1 MADWEKILA
10 EKLKNYEKSLPEA
23 GLSGLTEARRAKG
36 KRPERHRVPPLVWI
50 AVPALAAVAVFLI
63 DMTGSDGDPGIRPS
77 PDQQFLAQTIVID
90 DVEEPSVAEESATAG
105 NAVPSIPIGKPA
117 TAGNAVPSIPA
128 EKPAETQEE
137 RSGKVAEEVKGTVSE
152 AEDKECRSPFIP
164 AEAAVVKTVRINPGR
179 AATGALAGGASI
191 VLASLLANKVR
202 TSESFVWSAAGNVPD
217 SPAYISSIISAFD
230 SEPAGIEPETGKEY
244 YYYNVNLTHNVP
256 LKTGVSLRIPLNEK
270 LSLTTGLE
278 YSLYSS
284 TFRYSPEFTGQQ
296 KVQYLGIPLKLD
308 WTLFGNR
315 WVDIYLGAGA
325 SVDLCTGA
333 YLENKTSRQN
343 LTRDGLAFS
352 LLGAAGLQFNITDHL
367 GLFLEPGISWTAGS
381 PDRVLMT
388 YRTVH
393 PVIFNLSSGIRF
405 TL

>member
-90 DVEEPSVAEESATAG
+90 DAEEPAVAEEPITTR
-105 NAVPSIPIGKPA
+105 NAVPPIPTEKPA

-137 RSGKVAEEVKGTVSE
+137 RSGKVAEEVKETVSE

-202 TSESFVWSAAGNVPD
+202 TSESFVWSAAVNVPD

-244 YYYNVNLTHNVP
+244 YYYNVNLTHNMP

-333 YLENKTSRQN
+333 YLENKTSR
-343 LTRDGLAFS
+343 LDLARDGLAFS

-405 TL
+405 SL

>member
-10 EKLKNYEKSLPEA
+10 EKLKNYEKSLPGA
-23 GLSGLTEARRAKG
+23 GLAGLTEVHRAKG
-36 KRPERHRVPPLVWI
+36 KRPERRRVTPLVWI
-50 AVPALAAVAVFLI
+50 AAPVLAAVAVFLI
-63 DMTGSDGDPGIRPS
+63 VMNGSNGDHGIQPS
-77 PDQQFLAQTIVID
+77 SDQQFLAQTIVLD
-90 DVEEPSVAEESATAG
+90 DAEEPAVAEEPITTR
-105 NAVPSIPIGKPA
+105 NAVPSIPTGKPA

-179 AATGALAGGASI
+179 ALTGTLAGGASI

-202 TSESFVWSAAGNVPD
+202 TSESFVWSAAVNVPD

-230 SEPAGIEPETGKEY
+230 SEPVEIEPETGKEY

-381 PDRVLMT
+381 SNKVLMT
-388 YRTVH
+388 YRTAH

-405 TL
+405 SL

>member
-1 MADWEKILA
+1 MANWEKILA
-10 EKLKNYEKSLPEA
+10 EKLKNYEKSLPGA
-23 GLSGLTEARRAKG
+23 GLAGLTEVRRAKG

-63 DMTGSDGDPGIRPS
+63 VMNGSNGDHGIQPS
-77 PDQQFLAQTIVID
+77 SDQQFLAQTIVID
-90 DVEEPSVAEESATAG
+90 DAEEPAVAEEPITTR

-202 TSESFVWSAAGNVPD
+202 TSESFVWSAAVNVPD
-217 SPAYISSIISAFD
+217 SPDYISSIISAFY

-405 TL
+405 SL